1 MKDVSRRE
9 FLGLSVA
16 GALGAQTRRRP
27 NILLIFADDLGWRDV
42 GFNGTDFYETPNIDR
57 LAREGMVF
65 GNAYAAAGNCAPSR
79 ACMVSGQY
87 GPRHGVYAVESTKR
101 GPVEKMRLEPVP
113 NKQFL
118 DPENVTFAEALRAAG
133 YATGHFGKWH
143 LGGKPGQRPV
153 DQGFDV
159 SLDPRPNPNAKRD
172 EPRDPKGLFTITR
185 QVVDFMTQNRE
196 RPWFAYVAHHAIHTS
211 LEAQPETLARFE
223 AKRKGAQHG
232 NPLYAACLADFDTG
246 VGQLL
251 AKLGELGLT
260 ENTLVLFTS
269 DNGGTQQSSQEPLR
283 GNKGCYYEGGIR
295 EPMIVRWPGV
305 TKVGSRCDVPVINLD
320 FYPTFLDAAGARAPE
335 GKTLDGETLVPL
347 LRGGARLE
355 REAIFWHFPGYL
367 DDPVIRGRDRDF
379 RSRPTSVIRKG
390 RWKLHLYH
398 EEWLLDKGVNAL
410 ELYDL
415 VADPGEHRN
424 LAAVQTKMRDELLR
438 DLRTWMERVKAPM
451 PKLLEQHA
459 PSGAR

>member
-1 MKDVSRRE
+1 MHASRRQ
-9 FLGLSVA
+9 FLGMACWS
-16 GALGAQTRRRP
+16 ALAAPQKPTP

-65 GNAYAAAGNCAPSR
+65 ANAYAAAGNCAPSR

-101 GPVEKMRLEPVP
+101 GPEKLMRLEPVP
-113 NKQFL
+113 NKIYL
-118 DPENVTFAEALRAAG
+118 EPDNVTFAEAMRAAG

-159 SLDPRPNPNAKRD
+159 SLDPRPNPNARRD
-172 EPRDPKGLFTITR
+172 EPEDPKGLFTITR
-185 QVVDFMTQNRE
+185 QVGEFMERHRE
-196 RPWFAYVAHHAIHTS
+196 RPWFAYVAHHAIHTA
-211 LEAQPETLARFE
+211 LEARPETLARFR
-223 AKRKGAQHG
+223 AKNKGKQHG
-232 NPLYAACLADFDTG
+232 DPLYAACLYDFDAG

-251 AKLGELGLT
+251 DKLKELGLA

-305 TKVGSRCDVPVINLD
+305 TKAGSRCDAPVINID
-320 FYPTFLDAAGARAPE
+320 FYPSFLDAAGAKTPE
-335 GKTLDGETLVPL
+335 GKVLDGESIVPL
-347 LRGGARLE
+347 LRGAKALK
-355 REAIFWHFPGYL
+355 REAIYWHFPGYL
-367 DDPVIRGRDRDF
+367 DTPVIRGRDRDF
-379 RSRPTSVIRKG
+379 RSRPVTVIRKG

-398 EEWLLDKGVNAL
+398 EEWLLDKGANAI

-415 VADPGEHRN
+415 ATDPGEHHDV
-424 LAAVQTKMRDELLR
+424 AAANPAKRDELLK
-438 DLRTWMERVKAPM
+438 DLRAWMERVKAPM
-451 PKLLEQHA
+451 PTLLQQHA
-459 PSGAR
+459 TAGAR